1 MFRTLV
7 IAAVRVVL
15 PWSMWPMVPMLTWG
29 LVRLNTCFAILISSS
44 IISNRFF
51 LWTILY
57 QVRGSAPVTDK
68 FFLERLGQLN
78 EVAGL
83 HAVIRAAL
91 RLAAQVRSVTEHRGQ
106 RNVRAYYRGAVADV
120 RAGDLA
126 ATGVYVAHYVAHILL
141 RRR

>member
-1 MFRTLV
+1 
-7 IAAVRVVL
+7 
-15 PWSMWPMVPMLTWG
+15 
-29 LVRLNTCFAILISSS
+29 
-44 IISNRFF
+44 
-51 LWTILY
+51 
-57 QVRGSAPVTDK
+57 
-68 FFLERLGQLN
+68 FLERLGQLN

-141 RRR
+141 RRRYRNLHDGLKQRRSGLRHGLLESHAAA